1 MQVSRVLKTLF
12 HLYLKNTN
20 TNLLKSVMTIIL
32 RLRYGTV
39 IVEENIYFKT
49 DKGEPR
55 IKFSMKVIEGIRK
68 TTFKDLVTDAEN
80 RVEKR
85 TLKVQFNQS
94 KY

>member
-1 MQVSRVLKTLF
+1 
-12 HLYLKNTN
+12 
-20 TNLLKSVMTIIL
+20 MTIIL

>member
-12 HLYLKNTN
+12 HLYLKKTN

-55 IKFSMKVIEGIRK
+55 IKFSMKVIEVIRE
-68 TTFKDLVTDAEN
+68 TTFKDCTETV
-80 RVEKR
+80 R
-85 TLKVQFNQS
+85 
-94 KY
+94 